1 MAHPHA
7 GKGQRHAIF
16 AQWIA
21 EELLTTPTTAAP
33 ATATDGRV
41 VLDIAGGKGHL
52 SEELR
57 ACGLSPVL
65 VDPCAI
71 SGRSSTMLA
80 GEFAEAVPEL
90 EPEPDLEPGPE
101 PEPEPESEPEP
112 EVVPS
117 PGPSVRSMTLQE
129 LVTTE
134 PQLIASCAALV
145 GLHPDEA
152 TEHIVDIALARGK
165 PFAVVPCCV
174 MPHLFPPRNLTS
186 SGALVVGVPQ
196 ITHATAARALPVHA
210 VELWPAYKSRS

>member
-21 EELLTTPTTAAP
+21 EELLTTPITAAP

-90 EPEPDLEPGPE
+90 EPDLT
-101 PEPEPESEPEP
+101 PEPEPESELVPNPE
-112 EVVPS
+112 
-117 PGPSVRSMTLQE
+117 PSVRCMTLQE
-129 LVTTE
+129 LVATE

-152 TEHIVDIALARGK
+152 TEHIVDIALARSK

-196 ITHATAARALPVHA
+196 ITHKATARALPMHP
-210 VELWPAYKSRS
+210 VELLASLQKIVPDI

>member
-33 ATATDGRV
+33 ATATDGCV

-80 GEFAEAVPEL
+80 GEFAEAVPEVES
-90 EPEPDLEPGPE
+90 EPEPGPE
-101 PEPEPESEPEP
+101 PKPEPESEL
-112 EVVPS
+112 VPS
-117 PGPSVRSMTLQE
+117 PGPVRCMTLQE

-134 PQLIASCAALV
+134 PHLITRCAALV

-152 TEHIVDIALARGK
+152 TEHIVDLALARGK

-196 ITHATAARALPVHA
+196 PRTRQR
-210 VELWPAYKSRS
+210 PAHCLCMLSKFGQLIKVVPDI

>member
-21 EELLTTPTTAAP
+21 EELLTTPSTATP
-33 ATATDGRV
+33 ATATDDRV

-71 SGRSSTMLA
+71 SGRSSTMLG
-80 GEFAEAVPEL
+80 GEFAEAVHEL
-90 EPEPDLEPGPE
+90 EPDLEPE
-101 PEPEPESEPEP
+101 PEPEPQPQPESEL
-112 EVVPS
+112 VPS
-117 PGPSVRSMTLQE
+117 PEPSVRCMTLQE

-134 PQLIASCAALV
+134 PHLIASCAALV

-196 ITHATAARALPVHA
+196 ITHKATARALPVHP
-210 VELWPAYKSRS
+210 VELLASLQKIVPDI

>member
-1 MAHPHA
+1 M
-7 GKGQRHAIF
+7 
-16 AQWIA
+16 
-21 EELLTTPTTAAP
+21 PTTAAP

-90 EPEPDLEPGPE
+90 EPDLKPE
-101 PEPEPESEPEP
+101 PEPEPELVPNPE
-112 EVVPS
+112 
-117 PGPSVRSMTLQE
+117 PSVRCMTLQE

-152 TEHIVDIALARGK
+152 TEHIVDLALARSK

-186 SGALVVGVPQ
+186 SGALVVGVRIPQ
-196 ITHATAARALPVHA
+196 LCTRRRPAHC
-210 VELWPAYKSRS
+210 LWSLSNVGPLTENRS